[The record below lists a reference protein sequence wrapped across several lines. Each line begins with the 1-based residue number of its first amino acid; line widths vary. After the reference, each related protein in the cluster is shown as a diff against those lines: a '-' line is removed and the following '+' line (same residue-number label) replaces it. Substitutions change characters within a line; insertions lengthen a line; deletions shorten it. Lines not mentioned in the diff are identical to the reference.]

1 MRELGGAGKSG
12 ERDGFFAW
20 LFHSV
25 TSLNPQLIYSG
36 QARKNELMVVSERA
50 RRFSP
55 SGF

>member
-1 MRELGGAGKSG
+1 MAARARAESETA
-12 ERDGFFAW
+12 FFAW